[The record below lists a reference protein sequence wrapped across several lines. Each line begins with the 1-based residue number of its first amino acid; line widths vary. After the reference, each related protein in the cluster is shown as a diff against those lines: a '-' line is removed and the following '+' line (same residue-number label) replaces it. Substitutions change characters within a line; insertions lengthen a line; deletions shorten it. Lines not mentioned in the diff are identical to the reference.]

1 MFLKLVVVALGE
13 RVAAAKTELS
23 EARDKWRDKKNM
35 CRICHSEARDK
46 RRDKKNMCRICHI
59 LCLDLCMPQEE
70 RVAHHV

>member
-23 EARDKWRDKKNM
+23 EARDKRRDKKNM

-46 RRDKKNMCRICHI
+46 RRDNKHMCRICHI